1 MNQSREQRDSASLS
15 PFFFAASLYLFAWTT
30 CERVSANEICHTHG
44 SVTWA
49 ARLSISIALLFR
61 SFHTVLTCST
71 CERECQRDM
80 SHTWISHVSSET
92 AHVYRPSFSQF
103 PCIFWRAPPVS
114 LWVPMRHVTHMNQ
127 SCEQRDSAC
136 LSRCFFAASMDFRHV
151 SVCVN
156 EAYVTHEYVMW
167 VARLLRLYRPVSPSS
182 ICIHMNIYVYICMYV
197 YVYIYIHVHI

>member
-1 MNQSREQRDSASLS
+1 MSHTWISHVSSETAHLYHPSFSQLPCIFLREPPASVWV
-15 PFFFAASLYLFAWTT
+15 PMRY
-30 CERVSANEICHTHG
+30 VTHG

-92 AHVYRPSFSQF
+92 AHVYRPAFSQF
-103 PCIFWRAPPVS
+103 PCIFLRAPPASV
-114 LWVPMRHVTHMNQ
+114 WVPMRHATHMNQ

-151 SVCVN
+151 SVCQWGVCH
-156 EAYVTHEYVMW
+156 TWIRHE
-167 VARLLRLYRPVSPSS
+167 SS
-182 ICIHMNIYVYICMYV
+182 ETPASLPPCFPFIYMYTYI
-197 YVYIYIHVHI
+197 